1 MSHIVQT
8 WLLHYHKLPSWC
20 PYFVKL
26 IAENAQNFH
35 FYGLLVHSFLSGGKY
50 LTEVNVAS
58 GKVHIFWEGHK
69 FLRNL
74 HRRFVL
80 CTVVMVKST
89 VEILQNFEAFSEY
102 KYFKRYW
109 I

>member
-80 CTVVMVKST
+80 SKSQIYGGDFT
-89 VEILQNFEAFSEY
+89 
-102 KYFKRYW
+102 
-109 I
+109 

>member
-35 FYGLLVHSFLSGGKY
+35 FYGLLVHTFLSGGKLVL
-50 LTEVNVAS
+50 LTEVIVAS
-58 GKVHIFWEGHK
+58 VKVHIF
-69 FLRNL
+69 
-74 HRRFVL
+74 
-80 CTVVMVKST
+80 
-89 VEILQNFEAFSEY
+89 
-102 KYFKRYW
+102 
-109 I
+109 

>member
-35 FYGLLVHSFLSGGKY
+35 FYDLLAHTFLSGGKY
-50 LTEVNVAS
+50 LTEVNVVPS
-58 GKVHIFWEGHK
+58 VMDSDCT
-69 FLRNL
+69 FL
-74 HRRFVL
+74 FVL
-80 CTVVMVKST
+80 FIVQKTKIVT
-89 VEILQNFEAFSEY
+89 LF
-102 KYFKRYW
+102 
-109 I
+109 